1 MLANVGQIRMA
12 KVVNFFWPKSDLAK
26 VGISLRVMTK
36 GPAGDERDGLWRSG
50 HGPSGQAKDERRKKA
65 G

>member
-1 MLANVGQIRMA
+1 MREPSVS
-12 KVVNFFWPKSDLAK
+12 WPK
-26 VGISLRVMTK
+26 GQ

-50 HGPSGQAKDERRKKA
+50 HGPNEQNPKDVKQREE